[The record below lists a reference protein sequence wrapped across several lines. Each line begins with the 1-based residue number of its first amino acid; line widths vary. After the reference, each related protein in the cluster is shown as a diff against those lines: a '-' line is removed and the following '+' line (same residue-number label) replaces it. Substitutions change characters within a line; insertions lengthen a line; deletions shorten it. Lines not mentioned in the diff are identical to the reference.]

1 MTVSLDPTRRYTVE
15 EYLDLEGRSPE
26 SKYEYRNGLIVNM
39 REALA
44 MAGGSEEHCLINA
57 NVIAALANRLKGG
70 PCRVYSN
77 DLRIRIPRK
86 TLYTFPDA
94 AVVCG
99 KTESE
104 QHKTAGVTI
113 INPTV
118 ILEVLS
124 PSTELYDRGE
134 KFSLYREIPSL
145 REYVLVSQASARIET
160 FYRRDDGGWSFG
172 PFEGLE
178 AVAKL
183 LSLNIDLPLSEV
195 YANLTLPP
203 QPAEPT
209 TGST

>member
-1 MTVSLDPTRRYTVE
+1 MTMSIEPNRRYTVD
-15 EYLDLEGRSPE
+15 EYLELEGRSPE
-26 SKYEYRNGLIVNM
+26 RKYEFRDGLIVDM

-44 MAGGSEEHCLINA
+44 MAGGSENHCLINA
-57 NVIAALANRLKGG
+57 NLIAALSNRLNGG
-70 PCRVYSN
+70 RCRVYSN

-113 INPTV
+113 TNPTTIV
-118 ILEVLS
+118 EVLS

-145 REYVLVSQASARIET
+145 REYVLISQSAPRVET

-172 PFEGLE
+172 PYEGRD

-183 LSLNIDLPLSEV
+183 LSLGIDLPLSEV
-195 YANLTLPP
+195 FRNVEFPLETSE
-203 QPAEPT
+203 PAA
-209 TGST
+209 